1 VTDNWEHDSG
11 EATAERAGHAV
22 TKKNGA
28 TTGGR
33 SIVIKG
39 GTVVNRGGAARA
51 DVLVVDGLVS
61 AVGEDLTGDEILDA
75 AGCHVSSGFVDLHAH
90 LREPGR
96 EEAETITTG
105 TRAAALGGYTAVVAM
120 PNTEP
125 AQDCPEVVAFVKARA
140 AEAGWCD
147 VHPAGCITVGRLGK
161 VLAAFETLAS
171 VGVRIFTDDGNGVQD
186 PLIMRRALEYSR
198 HLGITL
204 AQHCEVARLTEGAV
218 MHEGQCCSAMGVPG
232 WPAIAE
238 ELMLHRDIELVRLTG
253 APMHF
258 LHLSTAGS
266 VDLVRRAKA
275 DGLPVTAEVA
285 PHHLALTDE
294 LLRGFDPVFKVNP
307 PLRTAADIA
316 ALRAGLLDGTIDA
329 VATDHAPHAH
339 HTKQM
344 PLDSAPP
351 GMLGLETALGVV
363 LTAVSPDPVRV
374 VETMSWNPARI
385 AGIGAEH
392 GRPVARGEPA
402 NLAVWD
408 SSRVWTVDRASLAS
422 KSRNTPFHGMEL
434 RGRNV
439 HTLLRGR
446 VTVRDGIAQESGDAR
461 SIGSGGG
468 R

>member
-1 VTDNWEHDSG
+1 M
-11 EATAERAGHAV
+11 
-22 TKKNGA
+22 TKKNSA
-28 TTGGR
+28 TTAGR

-39 GTVVNRGGAARA
+39 GTVVNRGGATRA
-51 DVLVVDGLVS
+51 DVLVVDGVVS
-61 AVGEDLTGDEILDA
+61 AVGENLAGDEILDA
-75 AGCHVSSGFVDLHAH
+75 TGCHVSSGFVDLHAH

-96 EEAETITTG
+96 EEAETIATG

-125 AQDCPEVVAFVKARA
+125 AQDTPEVVAFVKARA

-147 VHPAGCITVGRLGK
+147 VHPAGCITVGRRGEA
-161 VLAAFETLAS
+161 LAPFGDLAS
-171 VGVRIFTDDGNGVQD
+171 AGVRIFTDDGNGVQD
-186 PLIMRRALEYSR
+186 PLLMRRALEYSR
-198 HLGITL
+198 DLGVTL

-218 MHEGQCCSAMGVPG
+218 MHEGQCCSALGVPG

-238 ELMLHRDIELVRLTG
+238 DLMLHRDIELVRLTG

-266 VDLVRRAKA
+266 VELVRRAKS

-339 HTKQM
+339 HTKQL
-344 PLDSAPP
+344 PLDAAPP

-363 LTAVSPDPVRV
+363 STASSPDPVRIAEV
-374 VETMSWNPARI
+374 MSWNPARI
-385 AGIGAEH
+385 AGIDADH
-392 GRPVARGEPA
+392 GRPVAPGEPA
-402 NLAVWD
+402 TLAVWD
-408 SSRVWTVDRASLAS
+408 STRVWTVDRAALAS
-422 KSRNTPFHGMEL
+422 KSRNTPYHGMEL
-434 RGRNV
+434 RGKNV

-446 VTVRDGIAQESGDAR
+446 VTVRDGVAQGSGDGH
-461 SIGSGGG
+461 SIGKGGE
-468 R
+468 